1 MKEIKTYID
10 RPVVTGH
17 PTPGAGSHAPGD
29 CLPPPFRPRKPRA
42 DFVMGISMPWLE
54 QVATLNPIDFKVAV
68 CVWWQGGYNKFS
80 GFICSESRR
89 SRLGINRWSY
99 HRSLKLLEA
108 KGLVTI
114 ERKPHA
120 CWVLSIPERWWVKR
134 KVKTDY

>member
-10 RPVVTGH
+10 SPVVTGH
-17 PTPGAGSHAPGD
+17 PPSGAGSHAPGA

-68 CVWWQGGYNKFS
+68 CVWWQGGYNKFTE
-80 GFICSESRR
+80 FICSESRR
-89 SRLGINRWSY
+89 KRLAINRWSY
-99 HRSLKLLEA
+99 HRSLKRLEA

-120 CWVLSIPERWWVKR
+120 CWVLSIPERWWVK
-134 KVKTDY
+134 